1 MSSSRASA
9 GAGALVWTFVLTGLV
24 SVALAFVILF
34 LMQRKPAAPVAGSAA
49 RADALL
55 GQAEPRQPA
64 VAEVS
69 AGSSARPRPAAS
81 LPARTEPAAAPPT
94 ATAPEPTPDPF
105 ARHGAEDP
113 PARALVAV
121 GDVQLGV
128 LASARV
134 RDEAQ
139 LVELL
144 TRLGG
149 DLERLRP
156 APGQAA
162 GAARQELLES
172 YKRELGRYVDG
183 EVELRGRDW
192 LMGLEVG
199 EVRPLPLPTEPDWRP
214 RPE

>member
-9 GAGALVWTFVLTGLV
+9 GAGALVWTFVVAGLV
-24 SVALAFVILF
+24 LVALAFVILF
-34 LMQRKPAAPVAGSAA
+34 LIQPAAPVAGSAA

-55 GQAEPRQPA
+55 GPAEPRQRA

-81 LPARTEPAAAPPT
+81 LPARTEPAAATPT

-121 GDVQLGV
+121 GDMQLGV
-128 LASARV
+128 LTSARV
-134 RDEAQ
+134 RDEAP

-149 DLERLRP
+149 DLDRLRP